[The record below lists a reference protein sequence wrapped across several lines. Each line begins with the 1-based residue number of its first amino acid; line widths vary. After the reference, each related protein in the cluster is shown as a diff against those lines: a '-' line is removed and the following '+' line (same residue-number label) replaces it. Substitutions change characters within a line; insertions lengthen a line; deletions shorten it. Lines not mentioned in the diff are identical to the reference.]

1 MKKGYLFLLLVFHL
15 LILSRLQFTAWPE
28 MVSFPFLINHGFVTY
43 SDMVHAYPP
52 LLISTLSV
60 LYKIFG
66 YKILV
71 LKVFGWSSILVSDL
85 LIFKIILKIMKKQN
99 TALFGVLVYVI
110 LQPILEGNMV
120 WPDLFIVPFLLLTF
134 LMLSQKKYFFA
145 GVAIGLALLTKQ
157 TAVLYIVY
165 CILYIVLT
173 ERNLRKLINF
183 TIGGSI
189 IGLLFLLNLISQKS
203 LVDFVNW
210 TIIYPSKY
218 WTKFPGY
225 VQLSPTLR
233 ENLILLTLIA
243 PFAFLVLK
251 AKNKIFADKNFLLL
265 FGFLI
270 CGIVGVYPR
279 FSFFHFQ
286 GALAFLVILYLYLI
300 KNKYILLIPV
310 FLILIL
316 QYNQIN
322 LKGDRF
328 WSQSDLD
335 LAQIIESDSIIN
347 KPIYLL
353 GVPSQY
359 YVFANRLPNI
369 PWLDGFGWYLEIPG
383 VQEEV
388 IQGFKKN
395 PPEEIFWQTPIDGN
409 WYDIGA
415 YQPKM
420 ISDYIVN
427 NYTKTKEIQ
436 KGLWEWKRN

>member
-15 LILSRLQFTAWPE
+15 LILSRLQFSAWPE
-28 MVSFPFLINHGFVTY
+28 MVSFPYLINHGFVTY
-43 SDMVHAYPP
+43 RDMVYAYPAI
-52 LLISTLSV
+52 LISTLSV

-71 LKVFGWSSILVSDL
+71 LKIVGWSSILVSDL
-85 LIFKIILKIMKKQN
+85 LIFQIILKITKKQN
-99 TALFGVLVYVI
+99 TALFGVLIYVI

-134 LMLSQKKYFFA
+134 LLLIHKKYFWS
-145 GVAIGLALLTKQ
+145 GVAIGLAFLTKQ
-157 TAVLYIVY
+157 TAALYIVLG
-165 CILYIVLT
+165 ISYIALT
-173 ERNLRKLINF
+173 ERNLRKIINF
-183 TIGGSI
+183 TIGGLVVGI
-189 IGLLFLLNLISQKS
+189 PFLLNLISQKS

-210 TIIYPSKY
+210 TIVYPSKY

-243 PFAFLVLK
+243 PFAFLILK
-251 AKNKIFADKNFLLL
+251 ASRKIFADKNFLIL

-286 GALAFLVILYLYLI
+286 GALAFLIILYLYLV

-310 FLILIL
+310 FLILIF
-316 QYNQIN
+316 QHNQIN

-335 LAQIIESDSIIN
+335 LAQIIENDSIIN

-359 YVFANRLPNI
+359 YVFANRLPNT

-383 VQEEV
+383 IQEK
-388 IQGFKKN
+388 IIKDFDQN
-395 PPEEIFWQTPIDGN
+395 QPSTIFW
-409 WYDIGA
+409 
-415 YQPKM
+415 
-420 ISDYIVN
+420 
-427 NYTKTKEIQ
+427 E
-436 KGLWEWKRN
+436 

>member
-1 MKKGYLFLLLVFHL
+1 MKKTIILLCVFLGLHI

-28 MVSFPFLINHGFVTY
+28 MVSFPYLINHGFVTY
-43 SDMVHAYPP
+43 RDMVHAYPP

-71 LKVFGWSSILVSDL
+71 LKIFGWSSILVSDL
-85 LIFKIILKIMKKQN
+85 LIFQIILKITKKQN
-99 TALFGVLVYVI
+99 TALFGVLIYVI

-134 LMLSQKKYFFA
+134 LLLIHKKYFWS
-145 GVAIGLALLTKQ
+145 GVAIGLAFLTKQ
-157 TAVLYIVY
+157 TAALYIVLG
-165 CILYIVLT
+165 ISYIALT
-173 ERNLRKLINF
+173 ERNLRKIINF
-183 TIGGSI
+183 TIGGLVVGI
-189 IGLLFLLNLISQKS
+189 PFLLNLISQKS

-210 TIIYPSKY
+210 TIVYPSKY

-243 PFAFLVLK
+243 PFAFLILK
-251 AKNKIFADKNFLLL
+251 ASRKIFADKNFLIL

-286 GALAFLVILYLYLI
+286 GALAFLIILYLYLV

-310 FLILIL
+310 FLILIF
-316 QYNQIN
+316 QHNQIN

-335 LAQIIESDSIIN
+335 LAQIIENDSIIN

-359 YVFANRLPNI
+359 YVFANRLPNT

-383 VQEEV
+383 IQEK
-388 IQGFKKN
+388 IIKDFDQN
-395 PPEEIFWQTPIDGN
+395 QPSTIFW
-409 WYDIGA
+409 
-415 YQPKM
+415 
-420 ISDYIVN
+420 
-427 NYTKTKEIQ
+427 E
-436 KGLWEWKRN
+436 E

>member
-1 MKKGYLFLLLVFHL
+1 MLFR
-15 LILSRLQFTAWPE
+15 S
-28 MVSFPFLINHGFVTY
+28 
-43 SDMVHAYPP
+43 
-52 LLISTLSV
+52 
-60 LYKIFG
+60 
-66 YKILV
+66 
-71 LKVFGWSSILVSDL
+71 
-85 LIFKIILKIMKKQN
+85 
-99 TALFGVLVYVI
+99 
-110 LQPILEGNMV
+110 V

-134 LMLSQKKYFFA
+134 LLLIHKKYFWS
-145 GVAIGLALLTKQ
+145 GIAIGLAFLTKQ
-157 TAVLYIVY
+157 TAVLYIVSG
-165 CILYIVLT
+165 ISYIALI
-173 ERNLRKLINF
+173 EKNLRKIINF
-183 TIGGSI
+183 TIGGLV
-189 IGLLFLLNLISQKS
+189 IGIPFLLNLISQKS

-233 ENLILLTLIA
+233 ENLILLILIA
-243 PFAFLVLK
+243 PLSILL
-251 AKNKIFADKNFLLL
+251 AKSFKQIKQRKELYLL

-286 GALAFLVILYLYLI
+286 GALAFLIILYLYLI
-300 KNKYILLIPV
+300 KNKYILLVPV

-316 QYNQIN
+316 QHNQVN

-335 LAQIIESDSIIN
+335 LAQIIKDNSVEN
-347 KPIYLL
+347 KPVYFL
-353 GVPSQY
+353 GVFSSNY
-359 YVFANRLPNI
+359 AFSDRLPNK

-383 VQEEV
+383 IQEEV

-395 PPEEIFWQTPIDGN
+395 PPEEIFWQTPLQGN

-420 ISDYIVN
+420 ITDWIRK
-427 NYTKTKEIQ
+427 NYVRVKEIQ
-436 KGLWEWKRN
+436 KGVWEWKRK